1 MSREHILIGVEGN
14 HDQAFLVKVMCKL
27 LGFSKCEE
35 LSNLEPIW
43 KKFIPKYPP
52 SKTGKLYIRLDM
64 PSILYTETLSVAIY
78 AGGGSELIKNL
89 TNKLADMDY
98 NNELSAFAIIADA
111 DKDNP
116 AEVARK
122 YHQGFREYF
131 PDFPRVVAATGTI
144 QENRPR
150 VGLYILPNNVD
161 QGVLDTLLC
170 DCGKIAYPEYMNR
183 AKAYIQ
189 QFSEEEIS
197 QIVWKPFDKEKATI
211 AAVASILKPG
221 KTNTATIS
229 DDRWIS
235 EQTSTQIPSL
245 QNLLTF
251 LKQLLKM
258 ESI

>member
-1 MSREHILIGVEGN
+1 
-14 HDQAFLVKVMCKL
+14 
-27 LGFSKCEE
+27 
-35 LSNLEPIW
+35 
-43 KKFIPKYPP
+43 
-52 SKTGKLYIRLDM
+52 
-64 PSILYTETLSVAIY
+64 IY

-189 QFSEEEIS
+189 EFSEEEIS
-197 QIVWKPFDKEKATI
+197 QIGWKPFDKEKATI

-235 EQTSTQIPSL
+235 EQTSTQIS
-245 QNLLTF
+245 
-251 LKQLLKM
+251 
-258 ESI
+258 

>member
-1 MSREHILIGVEGN
+1 VSREHILIGVEGN

-52 SKTGKLYIRLDM
+52 PKTGKLYIRLDM

-98 NNELSAFAIIADA
+98 NNELSAFAVIADA

-116 AEVARK
+116 AEVAR
-122 YHQGFREYF
+122 
-131 PDFPRVVAATGTI
+131 
-144 QENRPR
+144 ENRPR

-197 QIVWKPFDKEKATI
+197 QIGWKPFDKEKATI
-211 AAVASILKPG
+211 AAIASILKPG

-235 EQTSTQIPSL
+235 EQTATQIPSL